1 MIVDFIPRRDGDLAG
16 YEANLIQK
24 LPLYA
29 AELGLNTEEVT
40 ETINIITA
48 HMQAHSNWNSQ
59 KAISKSASE
68 ESRLKKRSAKI
79 EMRRIA
85 KLIKASKTYSSAI
98 GMDLQIIG
106 PETVPKNMTDIKPVL
121 KINIT
126 GQLVGIT
133 FSKENALGISIYS
146 RRGAETEFTLLVS
159 NTAVNYT
166 DDRVKLDS
174 AKPEQREYYAYYV
187 DNNVE
192 TGIKSD
198 IKNAIVP

>member
-1 MIVDFIPRRDGDLAG
+1 MKVDFIPTRDGDLVS
-16 YEANLIQK
+16 YEANFIQK
-24 LPLYA
+24 LPLHA
-29 AELGLNTEEVT
+29 VALGLTTEEVN
-40 ETINIITA
+40 ETTGIISEHMVA
-48 HMQAHSNWNSQ
+48 HTDANYQR
-59 KAISKSASE
+59 AISKAASE
-68 ESRLKKRSAKI
+68 RSRLKKNSAKK
-79 EMRRIA
+79 ELRRMA
-85 KLIKASKTYSSAI
+85 KMIKSSKKYTSDI

-106 PETVPKNMTDIKPVL
+106 PETLPKNMTDIKPVL

-126 GQLVGIT
+126 GQLVGIS
-133 FSKENALGISIYS
+133 FRKENALGISIYS

-166 DDRVKLDS
+166 DDRVKLDG

>member
-1 MIVDFIPRRDGDLAG
+1 MKVDFIPTRDGNLAL
-16 YEANLIQK
+16 YEANFRQK
-24 LPLYA
+24 LPLHA
-29 AELGLNTEEVT
+29 VALGLTTEEVN
-40 ETINIITA
+40 ETIGIISEHLEA
-48 HMQAHSNWNSQ
+48 HTDANYQR
-59 KAISKSASE
+59 AISKSALE
-68 ESRLKKRSAKI
+68 RSRLKKN
-79 EMRRIA
+79 
-85 KLIKASKTYSSAI
+85 ASKKELRRMAKMIKSSKNYTSDI

-126 GQLVGIT
+126 GQLVGIS
-133 FSKENALGISIYS
+133 FRKENALGISIYS
-146 RRGAETEFTLLVS
+146 RRGAETEFTLLVR

-166 DDRVKLDS
+166 DDRAKMDG